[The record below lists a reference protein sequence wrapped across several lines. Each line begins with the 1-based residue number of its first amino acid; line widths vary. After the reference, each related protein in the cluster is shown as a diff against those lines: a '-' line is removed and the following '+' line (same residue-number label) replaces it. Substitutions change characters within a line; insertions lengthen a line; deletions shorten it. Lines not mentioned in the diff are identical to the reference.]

1 MPNLKRVQPAC
12 VNADECALHILY
24 IDRLGATQKM
34 VVAMSQSQSEVI
46 NKADEIKAQFS
57 GMLTSFGCTPLS
69 IQLELIE
76 SADPSAAPRNDPGTP
91 AHVIPLPSRLNGFTG
106 VGFVCDWF
114 VELPCLSCFARYLE
128 RLFG

>member
-1 MPNLKRVQPAC
+1 MPNLKRVQP
-12 VNADECALHILY
+12 VRVDTNECALHILY
-24 IDRLGATQKM
+24 LDRLGATQKM

-46 NKADEIKAQFS
+46 SKADEVKAQFS

-76 SADPSAAPRNDPGTP
+76 SADPSAAPRNDPGMP
-91 AHVIPLPSRLNGFTG
+91 ARVIPFPSRLNGFTG

-114 VELPCLSCFARYLE
+114 VDMPHLAGFAAYLT
-128 RLFG
+128 RLLG